1 MPLRSWSQYEARA
14 ADAHADDASVITLS
28 DNGWGALV
36 AWLAGPQ
43 HTHRMPWN
51 REGATVSVTGER
63 PPGKVVLRG
72 VRPLAAAEAEEIDH
86 DIDSYLT
93 DAGAPPRPRGFAWR
107 LVLPPGIAS
116 EDEFWSPLNVALQ
129 AEAPEAQHPRDITAA
144 LGRILDRLYD
154 AGRLRVGGQAQ
165 PGELQLRQ
173 RPYGPRLL
181 AQVGAGRVGAEPGQ
195 RGQRLVRERSDGE
208 EVEVACGVA

>member
-1 MPLRSWSQYEARA
+1 MPCRYGWSQYEARA

-72 VRPLAAAEAEEIDH
+72 VRPLAAAEAKEIDH
-86 DIDSYLT
+86 EIYSSLT
-93 DAGAPPRPRGFAWR
+93 EAGVPPPPRGFAWL
-107 LVLPPGIAS
+107 LVLPPGISA
-116 EDEFWSPLNVALQ
+116 EDEFGSTRNVALR
-129 AEAPEAQHPRDITAA
+129 AEGARIAAP
-144 LGRILDRLYD
+144 
-154 AGRLRVGGQAQ
+154 AGHHRGS
-165 PGELQLRQ
+165 
-173 RPYGPRLL
+173 RPDSGP
-181 AQVGAGRVGAEPGQ
+181 A
-195 RGQRLVRERSDGE
+195 VR
-208 EVEVACGVA
+208 